1 MTISD
6 STKTFFHRL
15 RTGVRRDP
23 FRDWLILLALAV
35 FSFLCI
41 VVWNVWAFDTVA
53 NGGVIGRTATTTPQA
68 FDRTA
73 VNAIRTIFEMRAEEE
88 AKYMTGVYRYS
99 DPSQ

>member
-1 MTISD
+1 MTISE
-6 STKTFFHRL
+6 TTATFMHRL

-23 FRDWLILLALAV
+23 SRDWLILLSLAL

-41 VVWNVWAFDTVA
+41 VVWNAWAFDTVA

-68 FDRTA
+68 FDRSA
-73 VNAIRTIFEMRAEEE
+73 VNAIHTVFELRAGEE

-99 DPSQ
+99 DPSR